1 MDLSRLAGIRV
12 LVVGDVMLDRYWYGD
27 VNRISPEAPVPVVA
41 IGRTEDR
48 PGGAAN
54 VAGNVAALDASC
66 RLLSVV
72 GEDDNGSQLAELLAT
87 TRIESRLHRDRSSST
102 TVKLRVL
109 ARNQQLIRLDLETPP
124 GHEILAACL
133 EDYRRWLEETDVV
146 IISDYGK
153 GGLAHVS
160 EMIAHAGAHG
170 VPVIVDPKGRDFSR
184 YRGASLITPNR
195 REFEEMVGEC
205 SDEGVLHKRAHS
217 LVGELELEG
226 LLLTRSEKGMTLF
239 LRNGSVI
246 HSDARAREVYDVTGA
261 GDTVIAVF
269 SLARTAG
276 LTDTDALTLANT
288 AAGVVVG
295 RLGTASVTRA
305 ELEQALVQSSS

>member
-1 MDLSRLAGIRV
+1 
-12 LVVGDVMLDRYWYGD
+12 MLDRYWYGD
-27 VNRISPEAPVPVVA
+27 VSRISPEAPVPVVA

-54 VAGNVAALDASC
+54 VAVNVAALDATC

-72 GEDDNGSQLAELLAT
+72 GEDEAGSRLSELLAAS
-87 TRIESRLHRDRSSST
+87 RIENRLLRDTSSST

-109 ARNQQLIRLDLETPP
+109 ARNQQLIRLDQETPP

-133 EDYRRWLEETDVV
+133 ADFRNWLKDTDVV

-153 GGLAHVS
+153 GGLTHIA
-160 EMIAHAGAHG
+160 EMIAAARAKG

-195 REFEEMVGEC
+195 REFEEIVGEC
-205 SDEGVLHKRAHS
+205 PDEKELVHRAQT
-217 LVGELELEG
+217 LIVDLGLEG

-239 LRNGSVI
+239 LSNGSVL

-269 SLARTAG
+269 AVARTAG
-276 LTDTDALTLANT
+276 LADTDALALANT

-295 RLGTASVTRA
+295 RLGTASVSRT
-305 ELEQALVQSSS
+305 ELEQAAVRSSS